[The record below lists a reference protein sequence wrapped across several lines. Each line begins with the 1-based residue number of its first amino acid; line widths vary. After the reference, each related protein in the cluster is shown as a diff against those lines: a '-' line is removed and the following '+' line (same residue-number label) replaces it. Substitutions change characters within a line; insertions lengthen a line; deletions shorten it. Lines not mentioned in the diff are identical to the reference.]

1 LTDLTRQFRIAI
13 VRADGGVTVELGGE
27 VDVACV
33 SELRGRLDR
42 AIDISLGDV
51 TIELSDV
58 SFLAS
63 AGLNV
68 LVAAHH
74 RLAATQQRLTVLNPS
89 RPVHRVFELS
99 GLLDVLDIRTPAA
112 TGSRTRAGHG

>member
-1 LTDLTRQFRIAI
+1 MTDLAWQFRIGI

-27 VDVACV
+27 VDLTCV
-33 SELRGRLDR
+33 SELRERLDR

-63 AGLNV
+63 AGLTV

-74 RLAATQQRLTVLNPS
+74 RLAATEQRLTVVNPS
-89 RPVHRVFELS
+89 RPVFRVFELS
-99 GLLDVLDIRTPAA
+99 GLLEVLDVRPPVG
-112 TGSRTRAGHG
+112 TGGRRRARHE